1 MNINEV
7 IPIINDDINII
18 SNTTDFSTETK
29 QDDIISA
36 IWNIKIDTW
45 DIDLNTDWL
54 EQIWTDTNT
63 KIDTLIS
70 KDFSTSAK
78 QDVLNTLITN
88 LIWVTNALYDVSTK
102 LNVLSW
108 VTWTV
113 ADLRVTPLSL
123 PTLWTVTTVWT
134 LTNQTNIGWFIASTT
149 IQDKMNTNAY
159 LNNISNISSIW

>member
-29 QDDIISA
+29 QDA
-36 IWNIKIDTW
+36 
-45 DIDLNTDWL
+45 
-54 EQIWTDTNT
+54 
-63 KIDTLIS
+63 
-70 KDFSTSAK
+70 
-78 QDVLNTLITN
+78 LNTLITN

-149 IQDKMNTNAY
+149 IQDKMNANAY
-159 LNNISNISSIW
+159 LNNISNISIW

>member
-36 IWNIKIDTW
+36 IWNIKIDTG

-54 EQIWTDTNT
+54 EQIGTDTNT
-63 KIDTLIS
+63 KLDSLIA

-78 QDVLNTLITN
+78 QDALNTLITN

-102 LNVLSW
+102 LNVLSG

-113 ADLRVTPLSL
+113 SDLRVTPLSL

-134 LTNQTNIGWFIASTT
+134 LTNQTNIGWFSASMQVKST
-149 IQDKMNTNAY
+149 MNAVAY
-159 LNNISNISSIW
+159 LNNISNISLT